1 MVQPLRRAVW
11 QPPTKQYE
19 QLPHDLATALSSI
32 YCIEMKTYTKTCP
45 CIFTAALFATAEN
58 GEQPRC
64 PLTGEWL
71 NQLRYSHIRE
81 HPLAK
86 EETNHVCMQHL
97 GWPPTE
103 SRKVAYCGVHLCP
116 IPEMTCQGSRR
127 KWGGRGATKGNRKTP
142 YQGGDVLGPECPVPA
157 PQW

>member
-1 MVQPLRRAVW
+1 MW

-71 NQLRYSHIRE
+71 DQLRYSHIRE